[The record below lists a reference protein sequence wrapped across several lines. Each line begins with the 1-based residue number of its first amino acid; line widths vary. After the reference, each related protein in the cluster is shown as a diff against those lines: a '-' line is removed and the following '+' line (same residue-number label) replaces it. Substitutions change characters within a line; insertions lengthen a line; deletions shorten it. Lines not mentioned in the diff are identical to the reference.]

1 MVDNINHVATPG
13 RHSSCHSIAPLNRK
27 DKTMPYHYR
36 ITLENLTDNRDE
48 TPQNRA
54 LTFDVINHDD
64 ILEIIEKV
72 RSKGILPDSEVA
84 AFCTGLKLFSE
95 VMMTH
100 RKEALFQELAPA
112 FRDFMLRLKRGETA

>member
-1 MVDNINHVATPG
+1 MVDIINHVAEITAHFITS
-13 RHSSCHSIAPLNRK
+13 RSRK

-36 ITLENLTDNRDE
+36 ITLENLTDNRDDK
-48 TPQNRA
+48 PQNRS
-54 LTFDVINHDD
+54 LTFDATNHDD

-72 RSKGILPDSEVA
+72 RSKGILPDSDVA

-95 VMMTH
+95 VVMVH
-100 RKEALFQELAPA
+100 RKEALFRDLIPA

>member
-1 MVDNINHVATPG
+1 
-13 RHSSCHSIAPLNRK
+13 
-27 DKTMPYHYR
+27 MPYRYR

-48 TPQNRA
+48 TPQNHVLR
-54 LTFDVINHDD
+54 FDVTNHDD

-72 RSKGILPDSEVA
+72 RLKGILPDSEVA

-100 RKEALFQELAPA
+100 RKEDLFQDLAPV
-112 FRDFMLRLKRGETA
+112 FRDFMLRLKRGATA